1 MALINSITAVQ
12 YSAVMVSRLVAPT
25 TKAATDT
32 ALGTNTAAAA
42 YFSGATT
49 PALGNYVE
57 IPGIRDMPALGTPAN
72 IVKVPVYGQA
82 QTQSI
87 GAQSDA
93 PDLELTVNY
102 NPTSWQRGTGAFH
115 NTSTTV
121 AGTGPLGNIVADGNN
136 KVFQV
141 ALLAAKSSTLDCTVT
156 GLGTVPNALI
166 YFVGKVESLLVTPAR
181 DDAMTATVALSI
193 QSDFYGPYTI

>member
-1 MALINSITAVQ
+1 
-12 YSAVMVSRLVAPT
+12 
-25 TKAATDT
+25 
-32 ALGTNTAAAA
+32 
-42 YFSGATT
+42 
-49 PALGNYVE
+49 
-57 IPGIRDMPALGTPAN
+57 MPALGTPAN

-102 NPTSWQRGTGAFH
+102 NPSVWAKGTGVFH
-115 NTSTTV
+115 NTSTSV
-121 AGTGPLGNIVADGNN
+121 AGVAPLGNIVADGTN

-141 ALLAAKSSTLDCTVT
+141 ALLNAKPTTSDCTAT
-156 GLGTVPNALI
+156 GLGTVKNALI

>member
-1 MALINSITAVQ
+1 MAFPTSISAAQ
-12 YSAVMVSRLVAPT
+12 YSAVCVSRTAVPATLNET
-25 TKAATDT
+25 NLKA
-32 ALGTNTAAAA
+32 NFAAA
-42 YFSGATT
+42 
-49 PALGNYVE
+49 GNFVE
-57 IPGIRDMPALGTPAN
+57 IKNIRDMPAFGTPAN

-102 NPTSWQRGTGAFH
+102 VPGDLAKVPASFATSGT
-115 NTSTTV
+115 
-121 AGTGPLGNIVADGNN
+121 LGDAVADGIS

-141 ALLAAKSSTLDCTVT
+141 ALLTAKPPTLITGGTTANVGGSSAVPI
-156 GLGTVPNALI
+156 PNALI
-166 YFVGKVESLLVTPAR
+166 YFVGKVESLLTTPAR

-193 QSDFYGPYTI
+193 QSDFYGPFTVTATT

>member
-1 MALINSITAVQ
+1 MTFPTSISAAQ
-12 YSAVMVSRLVAPT
+12 YSAIAISRSAVPATLTEAAL
-25 TKAATDT
+25 KA
-32 ALGTNTAAAA
+32 NFAAA
-42 YFSGATT
+42 S
-49 PALGNYVE
+49 NYLE
-57 IPGIRDMPALGTPAN
+57 IKNVRDMPALGTPAN

-93 PDLELTVNY
+93 PDLELTVNFVPSDWSKSG
-102 NPTSWQRGTGAFH
+102 NAFSGTGTLGDAVGDG
-115 NTSTTV
+115 V
-121 AGTGPLGNIVADGNN
+121 A

-141 ALLAAKSSTLDCTVT
+141 ALLTAKPVSLMTGGTTANVGGSAASP
-156 GLGTVPNALI
+156 VPNALI

-193 QSDFYGPYTI
+193 QSDFYGPYTV